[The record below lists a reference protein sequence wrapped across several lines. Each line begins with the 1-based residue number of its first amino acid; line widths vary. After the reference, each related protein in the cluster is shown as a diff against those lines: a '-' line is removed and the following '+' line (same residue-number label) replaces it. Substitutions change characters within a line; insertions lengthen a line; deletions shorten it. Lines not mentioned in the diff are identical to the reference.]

1 MGDKFTSPREI
12 AQLNI
17 EHYSKLL
24 QTSLDEVTRTTVE
37 KLLANEKAKLAM
49 VPDERHFPAAGL
61 VLGNPPIRPLEVPA
75 FSVPN
80 IIAPALVTVG
90 VGESEMTI
98 RRLLQNSPV
107 SPGEIVR
114 LRIAYQK
121 SLHALHLVDRND
133 PVSEIVAKKV
143 IQIASTGVRDPAQ
156 ICKIV
161 IKQLGFG

>member
-1 MGDKFTSPREI
+1 M
-12 AQLNI
+12 
-17 EHYSKLL
+17 
-24 QTSLDEVTRTTVE
+24 
-37 KLLANEKAKLAM
+37 
-49 VPDERHFPAAGL
+49 
-61 VLGNPPIRPLEVPA
+61 
-75 FSVPN
+75 PN

-98 RRLLQNSPV
+98 RRLL
-107 SPGEIVR
+107 EIVR

>member
-1 MGDKFTSPREI
+1 
-12 AQLNI
+12 
-17 EHYSKLL
+17 
-24 QTSLDEVTRTTVE
+24 
-37 KLLANEKAKLAM
+37 
-49 VPDERHFPAAGL
+49 
-61 VLGNPPIRPLEVPA
+61 
-75 FSVPN
+75 
-80 IIAPALVTVG
+80 
-90 VGESEMTI
+90 MTI

-143 IQIASTGVRDPAQ
+143 IQVASTGVRDPAQ